1 MWREASRTWEAL
13 AIPELLKDAREVD
26 AWDTVIEP
34 RAGKPRDRSRL
45 DPKRGGSRIGKVTEV
60 GETTADG
67 R

>member
-26 AWDTVIEP
+26 AWDTAIEP
-34 RAGKPRDRSRL
+34 RAGKPRDRGRP
-45 DPKRGGSRIGKVTEV
+45 DPKRGGSRIGKATEV
-60 GETTADG
+60 GEMTADG

>member
-26 AWDTVIEP
+26 AWDTAIEP
-34 RAGKPRDRSRL
+34 RKGKPRHGGRP
-45 DPKRGGSRIGKVTEV
+45 DPKRDGSRIGKATEV

-67 R
+67 C